1 MRKGAK
7 LLLSLIRM
15 LVTENDIKYCFLHQC
30 LESIN
35 VEVHSLQ
42 EDKCSEEN
50 ALKLNGFSGFMSF
63 K

>member
-1 MRKGAK
+1 MF
-7 LLLSLIRM
+7 
-15 LVTENDIKYCFLHQC
+15 VTENDIKYCFLHQC

-50 ALKLNGFSGFMSF
+50 SLKLNGFSGFMSF